1 MSDARLVAVSVD
13 NEPRKYGY
21 AAGVGHAFL
30 IPAGFQNDPL
40 GWLCEESEAATVC
53 GRTADG
59 SRLVEKWSG
68 DTMCGRCCRVVTDE
82 MIMAAVMDR
91 DAEPGTG
98 ESVADMVMSD
108 PDAVLITLDSVLAES
123 EGTDGSVS
131 PEASEVAQTVS
142 AVPERSGRVKGAKDA
157 GQKIARQSDWK
168 PVKEVPEAVPCE
180 SGAPFVDLGDGRGT
194 CRSCGW
200 TGPVKEIEVLP
211 AEKAERVWCVG
222 GAMGVHGCTACGRDD
237 VKVTRK
243 GNLARHKT
251 PGVIQSAVTELG
263 MVAHWTHG
271 RAPQNVVTLLEAE
284 EQKGPKPA
292 PLSEAPATVDSG
304 RKSHDDLVAS
314 VLAGMYRG
322 RTSLTRGSDM
332 TGAVPRE
339 RVEGGKPVPTTND
352 GPLGRYHR
360 TDVSS
365 RTDKRIQ
372 ATGDGDDAGV
382 AIVVDRVGGVHGF
395 LSSAEYE
402 AKRNQPDFAKF
413 KKSYW
418 RKVRRARLAAER
430 AAERKAVARELAGKR
445 AVEAETRALGRIAA
459 TAPSVRRSRGKR

>member
-1 MSDARLVAVSVD
+1 MSDARLVAVSAD
-13 NEPRKYGY
+13 DEPRKYGY

-30 IPAGFQNDPL
+30 IPAGLQHDPL
-40 GWLCEESEAATVC
+40 AWLCERSEAPTAC

-59 SRLVEKWSG
+59 SRLVKKESG
-68 DTMCGRCCRVVTDE
+68 DKMCGRCCRVVTVE
-82 MIMAAVMDR
+82 MITAAVADR
-91 DAEPGTG
+91 DAEPGPG
-98 ESVADMVMSD
+98 ESVADMIMSF
-108 PDAVLITLDSVLAES
+108 PGVELITLDSVLAES
-123 EGTDGSVS
+123 EDTDGSVS
-131 PEASEVAQTVS
+131 PGVSEAAQTVS
-142 AVPERSGRVKGAKDA
+142 VVPERSKRVKGAKNA

-211 AEKAERVWCVG
+211 AEKVERVWCVG

-237 VKVTRK
+237 VKVTRR

-263 MVAHWTHG
+263 MVAHWKHG

-304 RKSHDDLVAS
+304 RKSHDDMVG
-314 VLAGMYRG
+314 VRAGMYRG

-332 TGAVPRE
+332 TGVVPRE

-352 GPLGRYHR
+352 GPLGRGLR
-360 TDVSS
+360 TDVSA
-365 RTDKRIQ
+365 RTDRRIE
-372 ATGDGDDAGV
+372 ATDNDTGV
-382 AIVVDRVGGVHGF
+382 VVVVDKVGGPHGF
-395 LSSAEYE
+395 LSSVEYE

-445 AVEAETRALGRIAA
+445 AMEAETRALGRIAA